1 VGVGHRGERLDFDV
15 AYQFGYGPTRTVA
28 GSLVSPL
35 GQSADG
41 RYEFISHA
49 IFITVGCRF

>member
-1 VGVGHRGERLDFDV
+1 V

-49 IFITVGCRF
+49 IFITVGSRF